1 MEQRFAENCERD
13 GRCARVLPCKVSVP
27 VSTVLSGDI
36 SRLTNANG
44 DIGKIPK
51 LVKVVPSGFAVPV
64 WTVSTQT
71 QSVSGSQCHRLKV
84 CGARPRSLPLATL
97 FLIINLFVVVS
108 TKN

>member
-51 LVKVVPSGFAVPV
+51 LVKVVPSGFTAAFSSGFAVPV

-71 QSVSGSQCHRLKV
+71 QCLAVSV
-84 CGARPRSLPLATL
+84 TD
-97 FLIINLFVVVS
+97 
-108 TKN
+108 